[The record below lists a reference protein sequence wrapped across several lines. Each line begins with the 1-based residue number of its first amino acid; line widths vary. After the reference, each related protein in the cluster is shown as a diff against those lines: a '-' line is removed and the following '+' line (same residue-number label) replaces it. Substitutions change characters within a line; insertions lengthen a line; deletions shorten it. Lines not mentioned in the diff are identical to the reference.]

1 MLCFN
6 GEIVPQYEFSVSL
19 KVTHPEMKASD
30 ISEKLSMQPEMCSD
44 VGADR
49 KSRNGRLLGGVY
61 DCTIW
66 SKSLSSGK
74 IDAEEMLFED
84 FVSNENSSLSMHQTF
99 FKEVREAGGS
109 IEYFVGW
116 FSAGSINM
124 NLVLEPELMQETSA
138 LGLSIVLCAY
148 PDNE

>member
-1 MLCFN
+1 M
-6 GEIVPQYEFSVSL
+6 PQYEFSVSL
-19 KVTHPEMKASD
+19 KVIHPEMKASD
-30 ISEKLSMQPEMCSD
+30 ISEKLSMQPEMYSD

-61 DCTIW
+61 ESTIW

-84 FVSNENSSLSMHQTF
+84 FVSKQNSSLSIHQEF
-99 FKEVREAGGS
+99 FKDVREAGGS

-116 FSAGSINM
+116 FGSGSINM
-124 NLVLEPELMQETSA
+124 NIVLEPELMQKTSV
-138 LGLSIVLCAY
+138 LGVSIVLCAY

>member
-1 MLCFN
+1 
-6 GEIVPQYEFSVSL
+6 
-19 KVTHPEMKASD
+19 MKAST
-30 ISEKLSMQPEMCSD
+30 ISERLSMQPEMCSD

-49 KSRNGRLLGGVY
+49 KSKGGRLLGGVY
-61 DCTIW
+61 ESTIW

-84 FVSNENSSLSMHQTF
+84 FVSDQNFSLSKHQKF
-99 FKEVREAGGS
+99 FKDVRETGGS

-116 FSAGSINM
+116 FSSGSINM
-124 NLVLEPELMQETSA
+124 NIVFEPELMQKTSA
-138 LGLSIVLCAY
+138 LGVTIVLCAY